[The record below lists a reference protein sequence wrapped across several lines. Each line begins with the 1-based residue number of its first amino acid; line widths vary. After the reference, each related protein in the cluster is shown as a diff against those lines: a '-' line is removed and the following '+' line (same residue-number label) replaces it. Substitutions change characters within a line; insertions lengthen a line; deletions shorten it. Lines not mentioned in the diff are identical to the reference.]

1 MATLPE
7 STINLDNGVEFRR
20 QPTLTFY
27 VDPVTHRISGMCDGY
42 TAVKQTVEII
52 LNIERFRWQIYTPY
66 FGMQWEGLIGE
77 YPGYVASELQRRLLD
92 AFSVDERI
100 TGISDFAYSVDKDVM
115 TASLTVNTVYG
126 NIKKEMEVRLT

>member
-7 STINLDNGVEFRR
+7 STINLDNDVEFRR

-27 VDPVTHRISGMCDGY
+27 VDPATHRISGMCDGY

-77 YPGYVASELQRRLLD
+77 AYGFVASELQRRLLD

-100 TGISDFAYSVDKDVM
+100 TGISDFTYSVDKDVM

>member
-27 VDPVTHRISGMCDGY
+27 VDPVTHRISGMCEGY
-42 TAVKQTVEII
+42 TAIKQTIEII
-52 LNIERFRWQIYTPY
+52 LNIERFRWQIYTPF
-66 FGMQWEGLIGE
+66 FGMQWNGLIGSS
-77 YPGYVASELQRRLLD
+77 PGYVASELQRRLID

-100 TGISDFAYSVDKDVM
+100 TGISDFTYSVDKDVM

>member
-7 STINLDNGVEFRR
+7 SDINLKNGIVF
-20 QPTLTFY
+20 QQSPTKTWY
-27 VDPVTHRISGMCDGY
+27 VDPITHQIAGMCDGY

-77 YPGYVASELQRRLLD
+77 AYGFVASELQRRLLD
-92 AFSVDERI
+92 AFLVDVRI
-100 TGISDFAYSVDKDVM
+100 TGINDFTYSVDKDVM